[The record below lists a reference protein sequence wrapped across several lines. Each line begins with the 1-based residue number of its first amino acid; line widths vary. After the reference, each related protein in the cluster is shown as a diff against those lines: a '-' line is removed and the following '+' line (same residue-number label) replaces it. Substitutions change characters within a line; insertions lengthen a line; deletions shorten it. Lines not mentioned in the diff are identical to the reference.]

1 MTELEQSIKD
11 RFIDAIRKTFPHP
24 TPLIGERWF
33 VFSPNGKPA
42 DFQFM
47 GVNKLAKATA
57 MAPKRIAQ
65 MLIKNLDLGA
75 IPALVEMTV
84 DNRINLHYSRQSK
97 KFPPQPL
104 PQSPQGQAAAAP
116 AAQTTAPAAAVD
128 QPMPP
133 KDTGTPHEPPQ
144 GT

>member
-42 DFQFM
+42 DFQFI
-47 GVNKLAKATA
+47 GVSKLAKATA
-57 MAPKRIAQ
+57 MPAKRIAQ
-65 MLIKNLDLGA
+65 MLIKNLDLGT
-75 IPALVEMTV
+75 IPAMVEMTV
-84 DNRINLHYSRQSK
+84 DNRINLHYSRRNKNFLAQSQEK
-97 KFPPQPL
+97 SEQAV
-104 PQSPQGQAAAAP
+104 QSPP
-116 AAQTTAPAAAVD
+116 AANDSSST
-128 QPMPP
+128 QPTPP
-133 KDTGTPHEPPQ
+133 KDTGTRHEPPQ